1 MLEFTD
7 EIVIYI
13 FEGVFD
19 LFFIFLTTKSRNSFL
34 ILKPVRICLYDP
46 GCYTTSQ

>member
-19 LFFIFLTTKSRNSFL
+19 LFFFLTSKSRDSFL
-34 ILKPVRICLYDP
+34 ILKPVGICL
-46 GCYTTSQ
+46 S